1 MGLRQG
7 IFCLFHIDHQPFPF
21 YLLPLL
27 PLEFSQTYNW
37 HHYHQGNAHNKQT
50 PLSLS
55 CLDRRP
61 EIGAPTN
68 RRWLWLTATVV
79 PRNSGSRDVYGNPV
93 TAESR
98 RRQWRQGSGGGCA
111 NRPLHLRYVRLSQ
124 VRPRFRRQGSTRFG
138 SV

>member
-1 MGLRQG
+1 MILILYILLYISNHNMGLRQG
-7 IFCLFHIDHQPFPF
+7 IFCLLHIDHQPFPF

-27 PLEFSQTYNW
+27 PLEFSQAYNW

-61 EIGAPTN
+61 EIGAPAN

-79 PRNSGSRDVYGNPV
+79 PRNSGSRDVY
-93 TAESR
+93 
-98 RRQWRQGSGGGCA
+98 
-111 NRPLHLRYVRLSQ
+111 VR
-124 VRPRFRRQGSTRFG
+124 
-138 SV
+138 